1 MQTGLGQNLCETW
14 TWRGA
19 GALIHCCGSQTVKNI
34 YCVYIFKKNQH
45 QRFVIVIVQVLWP
58 SEGELE
64 VFGETFHFLN
74 SVKVLEVKI
83 RSVLNGWLLNQDK
96 DPNTH

>member
-1 MQTGLGQNLCETW
+1 MEGCWCIDPLLWKSNSKKTFVSTSL
-14 TWRGA
+14 
-19 GALIHCCGSQTVKNI
+19 
-34 YCVYIFKKNQH
+34 KKNQH

>member
-1 MQTGLGQNLCETW
+1 MSTSL
-14 TWRGA
+14 
-19 GALIHCCGSQTVKNI
+19 
-34 YCVYIFKKNQH
+34 KKNQH

-74 SVKVLEVKI
+74 SVKVLEVKK
-83 RSVLNGWLLNQDK
+83 S
-96 DPNTH
+96 DPF

>member
-19 GALIHCCGSQTVKNI
+19 GAMIHCCGSQTVKNI
-34 YCVYIFKKNQH
+34 CVYIFKKNLH

>member
-1 MQTGLGQNLCETW
+1 M
-14 TWRGA
+14 
-19 GALIHCCGSQTVKNI
+19 IHCCGSQTVKNI
-34 YCVYIFKKNQH
+34 YCVYIFKENQH
-45 QRFVIVIVQVLWP
+45 QRFVLVQVLWP
-58 SEGELE
+58 RKGELE

-74 SVKVLEVKI
+74 SVKVLEVKT

>member
-34 YCVYIFKKNQH
+34 CVYIFKKNQH

-58 SEGELE
+58 SEGELD

-83 RSVLNGWLLNQDK
+83 RSVFKWMAPK
-96 DPNTH
+96 PR